1 MFLIFSLAM
10 RQLPLKALKSDLLSV
25 IIIKAGLRLSFFTF
39 FVLSCL
45 LIPAH
50 AFAFEVKGIQPLS
63 PYGVFSTFS
72 AESLKQNKVGFGLTF
87 EKSKEPDFYRTLF
100 QLAYGLHDKFEINI
114 TIPYVADWEHS
125 MDGFEDANFAVKHRV
140 VDDGIYRPSVA
151 YMLNVS
157 PDSGKEVF
165 STNGA
170 WGGGLLLTKK
180 IGPFKGHLNMLY
192 SKPGNSLLKDEHSLN
207 LGAELAVTHNSKL
220 IAEMAGK
227 KNYYKNKIELLEWRF
242 GYRIATT
249 DNIFTTIGAGFNI
262 KNRTPDYR
270 LLFSLSFIL
279 PKDKKAIQRIY
290 ED

>member
-10 RQLPLKALKSDLLSV
+10 RHQPLKALKRDLLSA
-25 IIIKAGLRLSFFTF
+25 IKGKTVLRFLF
-39 FVLSCL
+39 FVSFLTPCL
-45 LIPAH
+45 LLSTF
-50 AFAFEVKGIQPLS
+50 AFAFDVKGIQPLS
-63 PYGVFSTFS
+63 PYGIFSTFS

-114 TIPYVADWEHS
+114 TLPYVADWEEN
-125 MDGFEDANFAVKHRV
+125 MDGFEDASFAVKHRI
-140 VDDGIYRPSVA
+140 VDDGIYSPSVA

-157 PDSGKEVF
+157 TVSGKEVF

-180 IGPFKGHLNMLY
+180 VGPFKGHLNMLY
-192 SKPGNSLLKDEHSLN
+192 SKPGNTSLKDEHSLN

-227 KNYYKNKIELLEWRF
+227 KNYYKNKIELLEWRL

-249 DNIFTTIGAGFNI
+249 DTIFTTIGAGFNI

-279 PKDKKAIQRIY
+279 PKDKKNIQRIY
-290 ED
+290 EE

>member
-1 MFLIFSLAM
+1 M
-10 RQLPLKALKSDLLSV
+10 RPQPLKALKSDLLSV
-25 IIIKAGLRLSFFTF
+25 IKGKTIPYFLLFASLITP
-39 FVLSCL
+39 CL
-45 LIPAH
+45 LLSTF
-50 AFAFEVKGIQPLS
+50 AFAFDVKGTQPLS
-63 PYGVFSTFS
+63 PYGIFSTFS
-72 AESLKQNKVGFGLTF
+72 AESLKQNKVGIGLTF

-100 QLAYGLHDKFEINI
+100 QLAYGLHDKFEINV
-114 TIPYVADWEHS
+114 TLPYVADWEHK
-125 MDGFEDANFAVKHRV
+125 MDGFEDASLSVKHRIL
-140 VDDGIYRPSVA
+140 DDGIYIPSIA

-157 PDSGKEVF
+157 AVSGKEVF
-165 STNGA
+165 STNGVL
-170 WGGGLLLTKK
+170 GGGLLFTKK

-220 IAEMAGK
+220 IAELAGK
-227 KNYYKNKIELLEWRF
+227 KNYFKNKIELLEWRL

-249 DNIFTTIGAGFNI
+249 DNIFTTVGAGFNI